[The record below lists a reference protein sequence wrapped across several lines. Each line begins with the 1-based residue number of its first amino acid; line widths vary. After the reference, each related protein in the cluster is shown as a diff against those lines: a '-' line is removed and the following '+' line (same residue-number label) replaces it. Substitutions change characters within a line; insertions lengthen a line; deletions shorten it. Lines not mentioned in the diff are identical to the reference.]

1 MEVASTQCGSEEK
14 LANAVHRGA
23 VLKRGPKGRE
33 MYYFPKELVGLRKEF
48 EASENTTRVQERSE
62 EDAGNFGES
71 VTSFLEADFDMLAD
85 MVHQPQSKIRAITN
99 GPSTDEVRLDFG
111 PLTDKKK
118 RLETAIK
125 IAEKMTEAC
134 QKIHRLPDRIAK
146 SAIDLSEHMQKAE
159 LGKNELD
166 FMIKFKKTP
175 TGGEIDSGGIVAANN
190 KADTLVNK
198 LIEEVKVCKALLD
211 TKKVA

>member
-1 MEVASTQCGSEEK
+1 
-14 LANAVHRGA
+14 
-23 VLKRGPKGRE
+23 
-33 MYYFPKELVGLRKEF
+33 
-48 EASENTTRVQERSE
+48 
-62 EDAGNFGES
+62 
-71 VTSFLEADFDMLAD
+71 
-85 MVHQPQSKIRAITN
+85 
-99 GPSTDEVRLDFG
+99 
-111 PLTDKKK
+111 
-118 RLETAIK
+118 
-125 IAEKMTEAC
+125 MTEAC